1 VAARDGAAIACELD
15 EIELVDRPDRA
26 REVGD
31 EEQGAFERRDEQEVE
46 AGVVDGDLGAQL
58 ADARLDLLC
67 GEVSL
72 ADAQVV
78 G

>member
-1 VAARDGAAIACELD
+1 VAARDGVAIACKLD
-15 EIELVDRPDRA
+15 EIELVNRRNRA

-31 EEQGAFERRDEQEVE
+31 EEQRAFERRDEQEVE
-46 AGVVDGDLGAQL
+46 AGVVDRDLGAKF

-72 ADAQVV
+72 ADVV